1 MENKKF
7 INTITNSIS
16 QFLNLSISSKYLST
30 IALPLFFLFLSYT
43 SYSFATGWI
52 PEVSLEPSG
61 SVYIGKYSGDSERYN
76 LDAGLDVSFSLLNWK
91 TLDFFIEYISNL
103 EMAKQ
108 VGNITLDPRYGH
120 WFIIGGLRYKKGSYI
135 IQSYIVHDCKHI
147 IDLLP
152 DSNKVVFNR
161 LKFSISQN
169 LYDFRKR
176 FQVKTKKKERI
187 RKMRWE
193 FIYGFYPRSKVI
205 DYLNSRPYYHHDFEL
220 KLEFPFV
227 YFQKGEIFSG
237 IRGRYTIS
245 ANNPPK
251 YYRVVSLSLGVFIF
265 NKNGAF
271 GSYLE
276 YFPVAKDPLK
286 SPEGLSIFGIKYLF

>member
-1 MENKKF
+1 MRL
-7 INTITNSIS
+7 IN
-16 QFLNLSISSKYLST
+16 KYL
-30 IALPLFFLFLSYT
+30 ALFILLNASFLFSN
-43 SYSFATGWI
+43 WI

-61 SVYIGKYSGDSERYN
+61 SVYIGKYSGERERYN

-91 TLDFFIEYISNL
+91 TVDFFIEYISDL

-108 VGNITLDPRYGH
+108 VGNITFDPRYGH
-120 WFIIGGLRYKKGSYI
+120 WFIIGGLRYKKGSYL
-135 IQSYIVHDCKHI
+135 IQSYLVHDCKHI

-161 LKFSISQN
+161 LKFSISKN
-169 LYDFRKR
+169 LSNFKNR
-176 FQVKTKKKERI
+176 FQIGIEKDKRLKKV
-187 RKMRWE
+187 RWE
-193 FIYGFYPRSKVI
+193 FIYGFYPQSKVI

-227 YFQKGEIFSG
+227 CFQKGEIFSG

-251 YYRVVSLSLGVFIF
+251 YYRVVSLSLEVFIF

-271 GSYLE
+271 GSYIE
-276 YFPVAKDPLK
+276 YFPIAKDPLK